1 MTKENLIKKVSA
13 FIKKKPQSITLNI
26 KQLEKLADLE
36 VGAFILWEDIKQ
48 FNDEIGNNHL
58 DRDENKDEG
67 NK

>member
-1 MTKENLIKKVSA
+1 MTKKNLIKKVSA

>member
-1 MTKENLIKKVSA
+1 MCNIKKISA
-13 FIKKKPQSITLNI
+13 FIENKPQSITLDI